1 VFTPHQDV
9 EMPMIPPRYV
19 PAAVPALLSFV
30 AGYIDSCTFLALFGL
45 FVAQVTGSFVLTS
58 AEFVTHDPAVGVGV
72 KVVGIPAFFLAG
84 VATTVMVRSAER
96 RGQDALP
103 AALALE
109 AVLLTG
115 LLVSWLAGRPLP
127 KPNALADLSA
137 GVSGIFAMGVQS
149 ALVRLL
155 VQGSPSTSVM
165 TTNTTQLAIDTT
177 EFVLAWWRRGGVPA
191 DTKAAGEYVE
201 IKRRLNKLWPIM
213 LGFLLGTLAGAVA
226 YIRLDLWCVVLAIA
240 IVGTLSAAT
249 HLCAASSKHSG
260 IGQRQPR

>member
-1 VFTPHQDV
+1 M
-9 EMPMIPPRYV
+9 MPRCV

-45 FVAQVTGSFVLTS
+45 FVAQVTGSFVLTGVQ
-58 AEFVTHDPAVGVGV
+58 FVTHDPGVGV
-72 KVVGIPAFFLAG
+72 KVMGIPAFFLAS

-96 RGQDALP
+96 RGQNALP

-115 LLVSWLAGRPLP
+115 LLVSWLAGRPLRE
-127 KPNALADLSA
+127 PNAVAALSA
-137 GVSGIFAMGVQS
+137 GLSAIFAMGVQS

-165 TTNTTQLAIDTT
+165 TTNTTQLAIETT
-177 EFVLAWWRRGGVPA
+177 EFMLAWRRRGSIPA
-191 DTKAAGEYVE
+191 DTKTVGEYVE
-201 IKRRLNKLWPIM
+201 IKRRLSKLLPVM

-226 YIRLDLWCVVLAIA
+226 YVRLDLWCVVLAIA
-240 IVGTLSAAT
+240 IVGVLSVWAIAFSDES
-249 HLCAASSKHSG
+249 L
-260 IGQRQPR
+260 PRT